1 MNPVI
6 HVDGLGSSFSLS
18 NHCCERLRH
27 LLSDGGYVVGHESLG
42 EYWCHDRPSG
52 TVRLNVSHAEH
63 IIQMGEL
70 STLVELGLWQ
80 TTTVSIDC
88 PESARARE

>member
-1 MNPVI
+1 M
-6 HVDGLGSSFSLS
+6 
-18 NHCCERLRH
+18 
-27 LLSDGGYVVGHESLG
+27 G